1 MTHIVD
7 VFKCCI
13 LTWDFLPVVL
23 PAFLIAGAIPV
34 FIPTRSILRF
44 LGYQANR
51 AGAYLAASFSG
62 VVLSM
67 CSCNIVPL
75 AASILRRGAGLGP
88 AYAFLFAGPAINFVT
103 MVWTFQV
110 VGLKM
115 GLWRIVAVPVIAIA
129 TGLIMQ
135 FLFRW
140 EDRARRAEF
149 AAKAESDPAFADAPG
164 QPATRH
170 VVWLFALL
178 MGILLLG
185 ARGIPWFLKLPAMI
199 LFGGVLAFKLADWF
213 TRDDLSEWM
222 EETWRFLKMVLPI
235 LVPAILVIGF
245 LQNNKVT
252 WAWLYD
258 HLYPLMGT
266 NGLRQSFA
274 GAVFG
279 SLMYFPVLTEVAL
292 TKALL
297 KEEMIAVGPALAIL
311 LNGPGV
317 SLPGAILLWRL
328 FGWKKTVVYELLEIG
343 LGGTVAFLF
352 GKMYG
357 DYVCPCQRGEIKTIA
372 EDPTSLYAA
381 LILAL
386 CLGVAWFRGRRAR
399 AGAEGAGEGNS

>member
-34 FIPTRSILRF
+34 FIPTRSVLRL
-44 LGYQANR
+44 LGYQAHR
-51 AGAYLAASFSG
+51 VGAYLTASFSG
-62 VVLSM
+62 FVVSM

-75 AASILRRGAGLGP
+75 AASIFRRGAGLGP
-88 AYAFLFAGPAINFVT
+88 AYAFLYAGPAINFVT
-103 MVWTFQV
+103 MVWVFQV
-110 VGLKM
+110 VGVKM
-115 GLWRIVAVPVIAIA
+115 GLWRTVAVPIIAVI

-135 FLFRW
+135 FLFRR

-149 AAKAESDPAFADAPG
+149 AARAESDIAFADAPG
-164 QPATRH
+164 RPATRH
-170 VVWLFALL
+170 VVWLLGLL
-178 MGILLLG
+178 VGILLLG
-185 ARGIPWFLKLPAMI
+185 ARGTPWFLKLPAMA
-199 LFGGVLAFKLADWF
+199 LFGGLLAFKLTDWF
-213 TRDDLSEWM
+213 SGDDLREWM

-245 LQNNKVT
+245 LQNNKAT

-258 HLYPLMGT
+258 HLYPLMGE

-297 KEEMIAVGPALAIL
+297 KEEMVAVGPALAIL

-357 DYVCPCQRGEIKTIA
+357 DYVCPCQRGEAGTIA
-372 EDPTSLYAA
+372 DDPTSLYAA

-386 CLGVAWFRGRRAR
+386 CLGVAWIRGRRAQAR
-399 AGAEGAGEGNS
+399 AAGAESGG